1 NKTPY
6 ALLTRNIP
14 SVSHSKPFGC
24 HVTILNTSDHL
35 GKFDGKADEG
45 YIVGYSTSN
54 KAYRVYN
61 VPNKRVEESMNL
73 RFLEEK
79 PNVKGLSHEWYF
91 DLDYLT
97 GSLGYKHVSANQPA
111 GTQGATTNY
120 AGTQDADLDSD
131 CDEQVIIVLSYPSH
145 SIQGTQLKD
154 TPVDKVDDS
163 LFQFADEIFQKE
175 LARLK
180 NHEHRVNFDVES
192 LSLGIAYKSED
203 LQTPPRANPV
213 SPPAGKVL
221 VPIGS
226 LPVPSGSILV
236 YAAAAMVPNDDVPV
250 LSSSSTDLMFDGE
263 PTTRFPCLSD
273 LGNHDPSPGIFSS
286 LSYDDEFDT
295 ALNNVASF
303 MEVSPVATKIDEEVY
318 VTQPKGFVDPQHPK
332 KVYKIVK
339 ALYERHQAPRAWYAT
354 LSTFLL
360 KHGYRRGTID
370 KTLILKKNNKD
381 IILDDNYIYE
391 APKPKSK
398 NESDSPIDVHLYRS
412 MIGSLMYLTASR
424 PDIMFAVSV
433 CSRHQ
438 VTPTTSNLEAVK
450 KIFKCLKGQP

>member
-1 NKTPY
+1 
-6 ALLTRNIP
+6 
-14 SVSHSKPFGC
+14 
-24 HVTILNTSDHL
+24 
-35 GKFDGKADEG
+35 
-45 YIVGYSTSN
+45 
-54 KAYRVYN
+54 
-61 VPNKRVEESMNL
+61 
-73 RFLEEK
+73 
-79 PNVKGLSHEWYF
+79 
-91 DLDYLT
+91 
-97 GSLGYKHVSANQPA
+97 
-111 GTQGATTNY
+111 TQGATTNY
-120 AGTQDADLDSD
+120 AGTQDADSDSD

-154 TPVDKVDDS
+154 TPGDKVDDS
-163 LFQFADEIFQKE
+163 LFQSADEIFQKE

-203 LQTPPRANPV
+203 LQTPPSANLV
-213 SPPAGKVL
+213 SPPAGKVP
-221 VPIGS
+221 VPTGS

-236 YAAAAMVPNDDVPV
+236 HAAAAMVPNDDVPV
-250 LSSSSTDLMFDGE
+250 LSISSTDLMFDGE

-303 MEVSPVATKIDEEVY
+303 MEEVY

-332 KVYKIVK
+332 KVNKIVK
-339 ALYERHQAPRAWYAT
+339 ALYELHQAPRAWYAT
-354 LSTFLL
+354 LSTFFL

-370 KTLILKKNNKD
+370 KTLSLKKKNKD
-381 IILDDNYIYE
+381 IILVQVYLDDIIFGSTKKAWTTTTYYE

-412 MIGSLMYLTASR
+412 MIGLLMYLTASR

-450 KIFKCLKGQP
+450 KIFKCLKGQ

>member
-1 NKTPY
+1 RIRSPDRLLSFPSGFSLGMVPPKNLDERNSLVPHDSILMIQNSLGFLDIFDKKNYVLFTNTECLVLSMDFKIPDNSMVVLKTEAVRTACYVLNRVSVTSPHKKTPY
-6 ALLTRNIP
+6 TLLTGNIP
-14 SVSHSKPFGC
+14 TVHHFKPFGC

-45 YIVGYSTSN
+45 YIVGYSISN

-120 AGTQDADLDSD
+120 AGTQDADSDSD

-154 TPVDKVDDS
+154 TPGDKVDDS
-163 LFQFADEIFQKE
+163 LFQSADEIFQKE

-203 LQTPPRANPV
+203 LQTPPSANLV
-213 SPPAGKVL
+213 SPPAGKVP
-221 VPIGS
+221 VPTGS

-236 YAAAAMVPNDDVPV
+236 HAAAAMVPNDDV
-250 LSSSSTDLMFDGE
+250 
-263 PTTRFPCLSD
+263 
-273 LGNHDPSPGIFSS
+273 
-286 LSYDDEFDT
+286 
-295 ALNNVASF
+295 
-303 MEVSPVATKIDEEVY
+303 
-318 VTQPKGFVDPQHPK
+318 
-332 KVYKIVK
+332 
-339 ALYERHQAPRAWYAT
+339 
-354 LSTFLL
+354 
-360 KHGYRRGTID
+360 
-370 KTLILKKNNKD
+370 
-381 IILDDNYIYE
+381 
-391 APKPKSK
+391 
-398 NESDSPIDVHLYRS
+398 
-412 MIGSLMYLTASR
+412 
-424 PDIMFAVSV
+424 
-433 CSRHQ
+433 
-438 VTPTTSNLEAVK
+438 
-450 KIFKCLKGQP
+450 